1 LGEAPSD
8 GGKGEWGSGLPS
20 LDYFSFLGGRF
31 PTTNERPRM
40 ASLKEDDRHAGK
52 EKEGDVA

>member
-1 LGEAPSD
+1 MG
-8 GGKGEWGSGLPS
+8 GSGLLE

-52 EKEGDVA
+52 EGDVA